1 MSNIENEMGGFAWM
15 PTFVAFNSIENECVY
30 IRQIG
35 NKLQFFFLH
44 AMKKRQWEENRKME
58 KKRKTFLILLCHSHE
73 LLIFNFSRST
83 LNERFYF
90 ISIPFLLQFSTNI
103 CALTYFV
110 HSNTDYFSNFWWFIF
125 NSLWYNFS

>member
-1 MSNIENEMGGFAWM
+1 M

-44 AMKKRQWEENRKME
+44 AMKKIERKAMRGKQKKE

-83 LNERFYF
+83 LNERFFF
-90 ISIPFLLQFSTNI
+90 ISISFRLQFTTNCSMCI
-103 CALTYFV
+103 DLRPEE
-110 HSNTDYFSNFWWFIF
+110 H
-125 NSLWYNFS
+125 